1 MNKSE
6 KFFDR
11 ISRKS
16 KPEPNRSALKVIE
29 LTKEYL
35 NIDDHILDF
44 GCGSGA
50 ITNKL
55 SKSVNT
61 IHAIDFSKGMIS
73 VAKKQAEEASL
84 SNINYAHISLFNDS
98 LEENTFDAIVSF
110 NVLHYIEDMPRY
122 MERINALLKPT
133 GIFISS
139 TACLKEKKNGIRL
152 LMWLLNKMK
161 IVPRILFYKKL
172 ELEGLIIK
180 EGFKIV
186 KSERISKLPEYYF
199 IARKKKECA

>member
-11 ISRKS
+11 ASSMS
-16 KPEPNRSALKVIE
+16 KPEPNRSASKVIE

-35 NIDDHILDF
+35 DTDKYVLDF
-44 GCGSGA
+44 GCGSGT

-55 SKSVNT
+55 SKSVKK
-61 IHAIDFSKGMIS
+61 IDAIDISKGMIS
-73 VAKKQAEEASL
+73 VAKKQAENGSI
-84 SNINYAHISLFNDS
+84 SNINYAQTSIFDDNI
-98 LEENTFDAIVSF
+98 EENTFDVILSF
-110 NVLHYIEDMPRY
+110 NVLHYIEDMPSLLA
-122 MERINALLKPT
+122 RINSLLKPN

-161 IVPRILFYKKL
+161 IVPKTIFYKKSDL
-172 ELEGLIIK
+172 ENLITK
-180 EGFKIV
+180 GGFKVI
-186 KSERISKLPEYYF
+186 KSEMISGLPEYF
-199 IARKKKECA
+199 ILGEKGK

>member
-11 ISRKS
+11 ASRMS
-16 KPEPNRSALKVIE
+16 KPEPNRSASKVIE

-35 NIDDHILDF
+35 DTDKYVLDF
-44 GCGSGA
+44 GCGSGT

-55 SKSVNT
+55 SKSVKK
-61 IHAIDFSKGMIS
+61 IDAIDISKGMIS
-73 VAKKQAEEASL
+73 VAKKQAEDGSI
-84 SNINYAHISLFNDS
+84 SNINYAQTSIFDDNI
-98 LEENTFDAIVSF
+98 EENTFDVILSF
-110 NVLHYIEDMPRY
+110 NVLHYIEDMPNLLT
-122 MERINALLKPT
+122 RINLLLKPK

-161 IVPRILFYKKL
+161 IVPKTIFYKKSDL
-172 ELEGLIIK
+172 ENLITK
-180 EGFKIV
+180 GGFKVI
-186 KSERISKLPEYYF
+186 KSEMISGLPEYF
-199 IARKKKECA
+199 ILGEKGK